1 MMKTEIIFISFVIGL
16 LGNFISTSRADE
28 PIRILYNE
36 CPPYL
41 LTVFPGVVTGLTAT
55 PTSLAFQ
62 QSGIPHIWEKIPS
75 IRQMAI
81 LQKNKGKDCLVGWFK
96 NSARE
101 KFSKYTKPIYRDKP
115 AIGLALFSNINIES
129 GLSLKEIL
137 QNKKIKLLIKKGYSY
152 GKHIDDLIRETNPSL
167 VAVSV
172 ENLNM
177 VHMLKVERA
186 DYIFMAEEEANGLIR
201 KANFSVDDF
210 KFIRF
215 SDMPAGN
222 KRYILCSLS
231 VEDIVI
237 EKLNTWIEKNVSFQ

>member
-1 MMKTEIIFISFVIGL
+1 MKTEIIFMSLVIGL
-16 LGNFISTSRADE
+16 LGNFISTSEASE
-28 PIRILYNE
+28 PIRLLYNE
-36 CPPYL
+36 RPPYF
-41 LTVFPGVVTGLTAT
+41 LTASPGVVTGLTGT
-55 PTSLAFQ
+55 PASFAFQ
-62 QSGIPHIWEKIPS
+62 QLGIPHIWEKIPS
-75 IRQMAI
+75 IRQMNI
-81 LQKNKGKDCLVGWFK
+81 LQKNKGKVCLVGWFK

-129 GLSLKEIL
+129 DLSLKDVL
-137 QNKKIKLLIKKGYSY
+137 QNKKISLLVKKGYSY
-152 GKHIDDLIRETNPSL
+152 GKYIDDLIRETNPSR

-201 KANFSVDDF
+201 KANFSVDEF

-231 VEDIVI
+231 VEDSVI
-237 EKLNTWIEKNVSFQ
+237 EKLNTWIEKYVSIQ